1 MKVAITGGSGVVGR
15 ALVSHLV
22 SGGFDVVATSRSA
35 EADATLAELGA
46 TTVRS
51 DIGDYESLVAAFS
64 GAARVFHV
72 AGLNA
77 MCVGDPVPMWE
88 ANINGTLNV
97 AEAAVEAGVARLVYT
112 SSAAVLGEPQG
123 AVGNEDSEHRGS
135 ILSRYEHSKNLAERA
150 LQELDPDL
158 DVVIV
163 NPSSVQGPGRATGTG
178 ELILDVVN
186 GRLRLLAD
194 TSLSLVDIDDCARGH
209 LLAAEHGED
218 RRRYV
223 LNSFTI
229 EAREA
234 VDMISGVLGRRLDVR
249 FVPPRLVSSA
259 APIADFL
266 RWLKVPVPFC
276 GEMIATVAHGHRY
289 DGSRATRELG
299 LEYTEAV
306 PFMERLVGWF
316 RSEGLTDR

>member
-1 MKVAITGGSGVVGR
+1 MNVAVTGGSGVVGR
-15 ALVSHLV
+15 AVVSHLV
-22 SGGFDVVATSRSA
+22 SEGFDVVATSRSS
-35 EADATLAELGA
+35 EADTTLERLGA
-46 TTVRS
+46 KTARS

-64 GAARVFHV
+64 DCEWVFHV

-77 MCVGDPVPMWE
+77 MCIDDPVPMWE

-97 AEAAVEAGVARLVYT
+97 AEAASKAGVARLVYT

-123 AVGNEDSEHRGS
+123 EIGDEDSEHRGS
-135 ILSRYEHSKNLAERA
+135 FLSRYEESKYLAEQA
-150 LQELDPDL
+150 LQELDPNIE
-158 DVVIV
+158 VVVV

-186 GRLRLLAD
+186 GGLRVLAD

-234 VDMISGVLGRRLDVR
+234 VDMISAVLGLRLEVR
-249 FVPPRLVSSA
+249 FVPPWLVRSA
-259 APIADFL
+259 GPVADFL
-266 RWLKVPVPFC
+266 RWMRVPVPFC

-289 DGSRATRELG
+289 DGSRAARELG

-306 PFMERLVGWF
+306 PFMERLVEWF